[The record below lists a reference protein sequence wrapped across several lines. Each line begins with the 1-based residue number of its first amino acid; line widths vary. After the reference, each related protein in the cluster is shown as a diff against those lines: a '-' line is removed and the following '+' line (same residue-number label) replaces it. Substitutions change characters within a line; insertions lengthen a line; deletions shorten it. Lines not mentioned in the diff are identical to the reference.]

1 MWTKKMSIVLPEE
14 VAEEIKQ
21 EAERQDR
28 SMSWILQQ
36 AWRIAQPQM
45 LQFPSIQELT
55 RTQ

>member
-1 MWTKKMSIVLPEE
+1 MWAKKMSIVLPEE
-14 VAEEIKQ
+14 VAEEIKH